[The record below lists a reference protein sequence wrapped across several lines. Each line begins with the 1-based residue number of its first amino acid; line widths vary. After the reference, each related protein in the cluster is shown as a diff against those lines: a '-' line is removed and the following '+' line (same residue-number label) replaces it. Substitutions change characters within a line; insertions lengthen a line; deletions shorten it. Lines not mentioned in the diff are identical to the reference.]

1 MMVLWISFKGENM
14 KYGLSQ
20 RHKKVFDFIKSY
32 MKKKPIAPSYD
43 EMKVAVGLKSKS
55 GIGAILKQL
64 EDRKWITK
72 LTGKHRS
79 IQINR

>member
-1 MMVLWISFKGENM
+1 M
-14 KYGLSQ
+14 KYGLSP

-64 EDRKWITK
+64 EEKVICLFVKRYDI
-72 LTGKHRS
+72 
-79 IQINR
+79 

>member
-1 MMVLWISFKGENM
+1 M
-14 KYGLSQ
+14 KYGLTNKQ
-20 RHKKVFDFIKSY
+20 LKLFNYIKSY
-32 MKKKPIAPSYD
+32 MKKKPIAPSYE

-55 GIGAILKQL
+55 VIGAILQQL
-64 EDRKWITK
+64 EDRKRIKK

>member
-1 MMVLWISFKGENM
+1 
-14 KYGLSQ
+14 
-20 RHKKVFDFIKSY
+20 
-32 MKKKPIAPSYD
+32 MKKKPIAPSYE

-55 GIGAILKQL
+55 GIGAILQQL
-64 EDRKWITK
+64 EDRKWIKK

>member
-1 MMVLWISFKGENM
+1 MLWINFKGENM
-14 KYGLSQ
+14 KYGLTEKQ
-20 RHKKVFDFIKSY
+20 LKLFNYIKSY

>member
-1 MMVLWISFKGENM
+1 M
-14 KYGLSQ
+14 KYGLTKQ
-20 RHKKVFDFIKSY
+20 QLKLFNYIKSY
-32 MKKKPIAPSYD
+32 MKKKPIAPSYE

-64 EDRKWITK
+64 EDRKCITK

>member
-1 MMVLWISFKGENM
+1 
-14 KYGLSQ
+14 
-20 RHKKVFDFIKSY
+20 
-32 MKKKPIAPSYD
+32 MKKKPVAPSYD

-55 GIGAILKQL
+55 GIGHILQQL

-72 LTGKHRS
+72 LKGKWRS